1 MLMLG
6 WWTHFRC
13 ESDKDHMVVGWVYQY
28 GNVEVEE
35 SFYHE
40 SQSGQAISA
49 GPCRLVQNIDSW
61 DRYID
66 LRKLHGAVVC
76 LDSTCSRSG
85 T

>member
-40 SQSGQAISA
+40 SQSGKRSVLDPVDWFKILIA
-49 GPCRLVQNIDSW
+49 GID
-61 DRYID
+61 I
-66 LRKLHGAVVC
+66 L
-76 LDSTCSRSG
+76 T
-85 T
+85 